1 MRSVNK
7 KHCAFQNG
15 FTLIE
20 LLTVAAIIGLLASVI
35 TLRVRKSQLDAYD
48 SAIMQTFDALRSKA
62 EIEHSENGSYSGICQ
77 EAGGAAG
84 NSVLTAAGDYANVN
98 KNVKQNN
105 GGVDVACNES
115 FGSAAFAAWTPLRA
129 TSGTYWCVDS
139 KFNSSKIAG
148 QPPADSTQCP

>member
-1 MRSVNK
+1 MPRKNLLLKS
-7 KHCAFQNG
+7 G
-15 FTLIE
+15 FTLVE
-20 LLTVAAIIGLLASVI
+20 LLTVAAIIGLMASII

-48 SAIMQTFDALRSKA
+48 SAIMQTFDTLRSKA
-62 EIEHSENGSYSGICQ
+62 EIDRSENGNYGGVCQ